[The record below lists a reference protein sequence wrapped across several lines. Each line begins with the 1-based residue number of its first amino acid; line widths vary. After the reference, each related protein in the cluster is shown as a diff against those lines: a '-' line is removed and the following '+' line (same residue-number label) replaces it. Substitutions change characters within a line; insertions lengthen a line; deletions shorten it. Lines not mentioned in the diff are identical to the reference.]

1 MRTETSYPYEER
13 DPLKEERE
21 REAYF
26 EALAAEDRANA
37 TEKNHPKTDDE

>member
-1 MRTETSYPYEER
+1 MRSETSYPHEER